1 MKCDEGGIN
10 MAPKTS
16 NLILD
21 LIDSVCD
28 DYVFVYDMRYGS
40 DKDVWITFGRY
51 ILSNHVNVQTLG
63 YIRVKADGT
72 YAIDDNRVCTIGE
85 ICDIIKDMQ
94 MYTPS
99 THTYSERIPGYA
111 TMLSFY
117 IDLIDFA
124 VERGIRLWF
133 YTMYSYDG
141 NPQVVLN
148 DDKRDVHVWY
158 GPDRITNRLPGK
170 IMETYDAYCHKKMQ
184 SSSITD
190 IKDF

>member
-1 MKCDEGGIN
+1 
-10 MAPKTS
+10 MASKVS

-72 YAIDDNRVCTIGE
+72 YAIDNNRVCTIGE

-124 VERGIRLWF
+124 VERDIRLWF
-133 YTMYSYDG
+133 YTMYSSDG
-141 NPQVVLN
+141 NAEVMLN

-158 GPDRITNRLPGK
+158 GPNELASKSPSK
-170 IMETYDAYCHKKMQ
+170 IMETYDAYCHQAMQ